1 MSAGIAGF
9 VDGVFKGMDWR
20 EARDARKRQREIAE
34 ETHGWNKQDHEW
46 NLETRDY
53 TREERKRKRSVEDQA
68 LADEA
73 RLRTARE
80 ATVDGMFGGGD
91 GAAPAETPASPGE
104 APREGARNPREI
116 SVMDGRGDLS
126 FGAPSVVGPGNVVM
140 STKTPAVM
148 MPSVGVGAS
157 GNAGQVAQAADRG
170 VSVAPAAQAA
180 QPQYVAPE
188 RRPIAADM
196 VAAAFDRNPREM
208 SIRDVAQD
216 VGPDIM
222 GYGTGQIDPRLARE
236 AGMFRGQ
243 APAAA
248 PVEDPGAAIR
258 RRQMLE
264 RLQGAKAGTLTVPP
278 ERLAEQRAID
288 DQMAREMEA
297 DRFGGAVR
305 GIIADTAGRAIDRTT
320 GGVAAVG
327 NAALG
332 AANDVTGAAAA
343 VLGLPE
349 ASARYERASD
359 RLYNV
364 ARQNLEDGYLSTAN
378 ANPADYEVE
387 PEEFAARRA
396 AERQAPDP
404 NAAAPAAT
412 PSTQPAPEAQAT
424 PAAASPAA
432 APAPQTVRGQ
442 TPLSF
447 GVVGKGAPVK
457 TTPARLE
464 RAAETATKRFYATEV
479 TQWER
484 ELMRQGK
491 LSEAKG
497 VREWFSNEKVRSGA
511 RDFFAFLEAYR
522 VGDEA
527 AAARHAVATYNN
539 EDYYGDG
546 YTVEP
551 DSVTFSDGPA
561 GERLVTWTVKN
572 ATTGETFTQTLDQ
585 MDLYQKFMERMN
597 PAQALTDQYSAMI
610 EARKSELELAKEA
623 AKEAIKSGSMSLD
636 DAMTTVKKWVETA
649 SESAGLNL
657 DSLQSLSMPQ
667 ILTLAQLIRA
677 NPNPSAAEVEAII
690 SGPAQAGADP
700 TGGYRR

>member
-1 MSAGIAGF
+1 MRAGIAGF

-20 EARDARKRQREIAE
+20 EARDARKRQREIADE
-34 ETHGWNKQDHEW
+34 VHGWNKQDHEW

-53 TREERKRKRSVEDQA
+53 TREERKRKRSAEDQA

-73 RLRTARE
+73 RLRAARE
-80 ATVDGMFGGGD
+80 ATVDGMFGGGE
-91 GAAPAETPASPGE
+91 GAVPAEAPASHGE
-104 APREGARNPREI
+104 APRENARNPREI

-126 FGAPSVVGPGNVVM
+126 FGTPSVVEPGNVVM

-148 MPSVGVGAS
+148 APSVGVGAL
-157 GNAGQVAQAADRG
+157 GNAGQVADAAGRG
-170 VSVAPAAQAA
+170 VSVAPAAAPTAPAA
-180 QPQYVAPE
+180 LPQYVAPE
-188 RRPIAADM
+188 RRPIAGDIGALEQQLIAAGGVSRDAQMPVDRTPAALNPAPTGNPPPAPAPRQPLSVREVDPSRSAAMQDFQGFMRNQDIAGATNAIGTMLIQGKDGGPQPSRSFGITDYFMSTPEQGDANAAIRSARADAAGWYRSDEARAFFTKNPDALE
-196 VAAAFDRNPREM
+196 AAAQDPLRFYANLTQGPQPTEGFTPR
-208 SIRDVAQD
+208 
-216 VGPDIM
+216 
-222 GYGTGQIDPRLARE
+222 
-236 AGMFRGQ
+236 

-248 PVEDPGAAIR
+248 PTPAAPAPGAQPDPTPA
-258 RRQMLE
+258 
-264 RLQGAKAGTLTVPP
+264 P
-278 ERLAEQRAID
+278 
-288 DQMAREMEA
+288 
-297 DRFGGAVR
+297 
-305 GIIADTAGRAIDRTT
+305 
-320 GGVAAVG
+320 
-327 NAALG
+327 
-332 AANDVTGAAAA
+332 GAAAA
-343 VLGLPE
+343 
-349 ASARYERASD
+349 
-359 RLYNV
+359 
-364 ARQNLEDGYLSTAN
+364 
-378 ANPADYEVE
+378 PA
-387 PEEFAARRA
+387 
-396 AERQAPDP
+396 
-404 NAAAPAAT
+404 
-412 PSTQPAPEAQAT
+412 TQP
-424 PAAASPAA
+424 
-432 APAPQTVRGQ
+432 VRGQ

-457 TTPARLE
+457 TTPARLQ
-464 RAAETATKRFYATEV
+464 RAAETATKRFYDTEV
-479 TQWER
+479 TEWER

-497 VREWFSNEKVRSGA
+497 VREWFSNEKVRAGA

-551 DSVTFSDGPA
+551 DSVTFSDGPG

-597 PAQALTDQYSAMI
+597 PAQALTDQYSAMV

-623 AKEAIKSGSMSLD
+623 AKAAIESGKMSLD

-657 DSLQSLSMPQ
+657 DSLQSLTMPQ

-677 NPNPSAAEVEAII
+677 NPNPSAADVEAII
-690 SGPAQAGADP
+690 SGPAQTGADP